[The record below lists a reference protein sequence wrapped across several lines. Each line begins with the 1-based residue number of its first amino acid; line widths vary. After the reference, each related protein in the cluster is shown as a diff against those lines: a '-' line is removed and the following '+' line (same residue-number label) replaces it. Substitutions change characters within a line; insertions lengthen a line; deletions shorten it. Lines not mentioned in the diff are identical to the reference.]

1 MSNLRTVLRINAATS
16 LPTGLLALVAA
27 PWVGDGIGVESTLLI
42 RLVGAGLVVFAVD
55 VLLVAASDRVT
66 TLAKLVSAADLAWVA
81 GTLVLVAAGAF
92 STLGA
97 ALMLAVAAV
106 VGTLGITQLRLS
118 RTTEPST
125 LTV

>member
-1 MSNLRTVLRINAATS
+1 MSDLRTVLRINAATS

-27 PWVGDGIGVESTLLI
+27 PWVGDVLGVEATLLI

-55 VLLVAASDRVT
+55 VLLVAASDRVAS
-66 TLAKLVSAADLAWVA
+66 LAKLVSAADIAWVA

-92 STLGA
+92 SALGT

-106 VGTLGITQLRLS
+106 VGALGITQLRLGS
-118 RTTEPST
+118 RAQATAT
-125 LTV
+125 